1 MVRLIMG
8 VKGSGKTKQLIELIN
23 NAAKDEPGNVVCIE
37 ANRNLTYDIHYHIR
51 LIDAQEYKLNS
62 YDMFRGFISGLYA
75 GNYDISHVFIDS
87 LCRAIGRRC
96 GKACRMALSF
106 EMTFLSMLL
115 TSLYEPQTNGEMRRC
130 AFHPIEK
137 RLMLGNDA
145 IDYCADLSALI
156 SYYDLR
162 DGWEDE
168 RRVDRLAES
177 ALLKAAA
184 GRAGGALP
192 RQREAVERYV
202 ARLHEV
208 ERRNDMNLDAAA
220 NLSGEMLGELYVWKK
235 DVYERDLRELG
246 FYLGKF
252 IYLCDSFED
261 VEQDIKKKNY
271 NPLVERFERPE
282 FEAES
287 RMMLEDMMARACRA
301 FECLPLLEDAPI
313 MRNILYSGIWLRFEG
328 ACERRKAKSKQ

>member
-1 MVRLIMG
+1 MLGVMTVR
-8 VKGSGKTKQLIELIN
+8 
-23 NAAKDEPGNVVCIE
+23 KDELKFRE
-37 ANRNLTYDIHYHIR
+37 FDRY
-51 LIDAQEYKLNS
+51 
-62 YDMFRGFISGLYA
+62 RGFYCG
-75 GNYDISHVFIDS
+75 
-87 LCRAIGRRC
+87 LCRAIGQRC

-115 TSLYEPQTNGEMRRC
+115 TSLYEPKTKGEMRRC

-137 RLMLGNDA
+137 RLMLGNEA

-168 RRVDRLAES
+168 KRVDKLAES
-177 ALLKAAA
+177 ALLKTAAR
-184 GRAGGALP
+184 RAGEALP

-202 ARLHEV
+202 EKLHEV
-208 ERRNDMNLDAAA
+208 EQKNDMNLDAAA
-220 NLSGEMLGELYVWKK
+220 NLSGELLGELYVWKK

-261 VEQDIKKKNY
+261 VEQDIKKNNY
-271 NPLVERFERPE
+271 NPLIERFNRPE

-287 RMMLEDMMARACRA
+287 RVMLEDMMARACRA
-301 FECLPLLEDAPI
+301 FECLPLIEDAPI
-313 MRNILYSGIWLRFEG
+313 MRNILYSGIWLRFES

>member
-1 MVRLIMG
+1 MKGGEAVLGVMTVR
-8 VKGSGKTKQLIELIN
+8 
-23 NAAKDEPGNVVCIE
+23 KDELKFRE
-37 ANRNLTYDIHYHIR
+37 FDRY
-51 LIDAQEYKLNS
+51 
-62 YDMFRGFISGLYA
+62 RGFYCG
-75 GNYDISHVFIDS
+75 

-96 GKACRMALSF
+96 GRACRMALSF

-115 TSLYEPQTNGEMRRC
+115 TSLYEPETKDEMHRC

-137 RLMLGNDA
+137 RLMLGNEA

-168 RRVDRLAES
+168 KRVDKLAES

-184 GRAGGALP
+184 RRAGQALP

-202 ARLHEV
+202 ADLHEV
-208 ERRNDMNLDAAA
+208 EQKNDMNLDAAA
-220 NLSGEMLGELYVWKK
+220 NLSGKLLGELYVWKK

-261 VEQDIKKKNY
+261 VEQDIKKHNY
-271 NPLVERFERPE
+271 NPLAERFKRPE

-301 FECLPLLEDAPI
+301 FECLPLIEDAPI

>member
-1 MVRLIMG
+1 MTVR
-8 VKGSGKTKQLIELIN
+8 
-23 NAAKDEPGNVVCIE
+23 KDELKFRE
-37 ANRNLTYDIHYHIR
+37 FDRY
-51 LIDAQEYKLNS
+51 
-62 YDMFRGFISGLYA
+62 RGFYCG
-75 GNYDISHVFIDS
+75 

-115 TSLYEPQTNGEMRRC
+115 TSLYEPETKGEMRRC

-137 RLMLGNDA
+137 RLMLGNEA

-168 RRVDRLAES
+168 KRVDQLAES
-177 ALLKAAA
+177 ALLKKAA
-184 GRAGGALP
+184 GCAGEALP
-192 RQREAVERYV
+192 RQKEAVERYI
-202 ARLHEV
+202 AKLHEV
-208 ERRNDMNLDAAA
+208 EQKNDMNLDAAA

-261 VEQDIKKKNY
+261 VEQDIKKNNY
-271 NPLVERFERPE
+271 NPLIERFNRPE

-287 RMMLEDMMARACRA
+287 RVMLEDMMARACRA
-301 FECLPLLEDAPI
+301 FECLPLIEDAPI
-313 MRNILYSGIWLRFEG
+313 MRNILYSGIWLRFES

>member
-1 MVRLIMG
+1 MLGVMTVR
-8 VKGSGKTKQLIELIN
+8 
-23 NAAKDEPGNVVCIE
+23 KDELKFRE
-37 ANRNLTYDIHYHIR
+37 FDRY
-51 LIDAQEYKLNS
+51 
-62 YDMFRGFISGLYA
+62 RGFYCG
-75 GNYDISHVFIDS
+75 
-87 LCRAIGRRC
+87 LCRAIGKRC

-115 TSLYEPQTNGEMRRC
+115 TSLYEPETKGEMRRC

-137 RLMLGNDA
+137 RLMLGNEA

-168 RRVDRLAES
+168 KRVDQLAES
-177 ALLKAAA
+177 ALLKKAA
-184 GRAGGALP
+184 GRAGEALP
-192 RQREAVERYV
+192 RQKEAVERYI
-202 ARLHEV
+202 AKLHEV
-208 ERRNDMNLDAAA
+208 EQKNDMNLDAAA
-220 NLSGEMLGELYVWKK
+220 NLSGELLGELYVWKK

-261 VEQDIKKKNY
+261 VEQDIKKNNY
-271 NPLVERFERPE
+271 NPLIERFNRPE

-287 RMMLEDMMARACRA
+287 RVMLEDMMARACRA
-301 FECLPLLEDAPI
+301 FECLPLIEDAPI
-313 MRNILYSGIWLRFEG
+313 MRNILYSGIWLRFES